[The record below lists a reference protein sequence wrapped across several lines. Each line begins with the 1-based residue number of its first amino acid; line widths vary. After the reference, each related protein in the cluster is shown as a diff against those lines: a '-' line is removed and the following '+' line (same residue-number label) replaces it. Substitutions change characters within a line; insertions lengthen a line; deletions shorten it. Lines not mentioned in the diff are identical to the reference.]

1 MQNQSMN
8 PSSSSSNM
16 VTENRPPSSR
26 ESTLT
31 VNVSSAPN
39 QPVGMGGLTDSTPA
53 EVGTSKLHQMNG
65 PENAMQEP
73 QSENVAEKSA
83 EDGYN
88 WRKYGQK
95 HVKGSEN
102 PRSYYKCTHP
112 DCEVKKLLERA
123 VDGLITEVVYKG
135 RHNHPKPQPNRRL
148 SGGAVPSNQGEDR
161 YDGAATADG
170 EMFITIS
177 LKICLAA
184 WQSAL
189 SYLDFGNKVY

>member
-16 VTENRPPSSR
+16 VTENRPPCSR

-39 QPVGMGGLTDSTPA
+39 QPVGMVGLTDSMPA
-53 EVGTSKLHQMNG
+53 KVSTSEMHQMNG
-65 PENAMQEP
+65 SENAMQEP

-123 VDGLITEVVYKG
+123 VDGVITEVVYKG
-135 RHNHPKPQPNRRL
+135 RHNHPKPQLNRRL
-148 SGGAVPSNQGEDR
+148 AGGAVPSNQGEDR
-161 YDGAATADG
+161 NDGAATADG

-177 LKICLAA
+177 LKNC
-184 WQSAL
+184 
-189 SYLDFGNKVY
+189 Y

>member
-1 MQNQSMN
+1 MSDSKNHEPSMQNQSMN

-16 VTENRPPSSR
+16 VTDNRPPCSR

-39 QPVGMGGLTDSTPA
+39 QPVGMVGLSDSPA
-53 EVGTSKLHQMNG
+53 EVGTPELHQMNG
-65 PENAMQEP
+65 SENAMQEP

-112 DCEVKKLLERA
+112 NCEVKKLLERA

-148 SGGAVPSNQGEDR
+148 AGGAVPSNQGEER
-161 YDGAATADG
+161 NDGAATADG
-170 EMFITIS
+170 ET
-177 LKICLAA
+177 
-184 WQSAL
+184 
-189 SYLDFGNKVY
+189 YHDFFEKMLLVL